1 MIVVWI
7 VVAFLAGSLPF
18 SVWIGRLAMGRDIR
32 QFGDANPG
40 ATNVLRAGGRAW
52 FLLALLLDIS
62 KAILPVGL
70 AYQVAEW
77 RGWPMVVIAIAPPLG
92 HALSPFLGWRGGK
105 AVAAVFGAWIGLT
118 LWRVPLLGAVVLAV
132 LFILLRKSGW
142 VVILTALI
150 VLVYLLFFMADP
162 LLLAVWVGHFAILV
176 WKHWSELGNGSRI

>member
-1 MIVVWI
+1 MTVVWI
-7 VVAFLAGSLPF
+7 LAAFLAGSLPF

-70 AYQVAEW
+70 AYQVAGL
-77 RGWPMVVIAIAPPLG
+77 RGWPMVAIAIAPPLG
-92 HALSPFLGWRGGK
+92 HAISPFLGWRGGK

-118 LWRVPLLGAVVLAV
+118 LWRVPLLGAVVLAI
-132 LFILLRKSGW
+132 LFILFRKSGW
-142 VVILTALI
+142 VVVLTSLI
-150 VLVYLLFFMADP
+150 VLVYLLLFMADP
-162 LLLAVWVGHFAILV
+162 LLLAVWAGHFAIFV